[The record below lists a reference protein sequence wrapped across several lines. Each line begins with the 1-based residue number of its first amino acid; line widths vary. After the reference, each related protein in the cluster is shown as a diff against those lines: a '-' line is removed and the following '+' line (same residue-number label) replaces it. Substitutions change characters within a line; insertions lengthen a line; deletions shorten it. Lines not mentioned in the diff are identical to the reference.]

1 MFDITAFTKP
11 LDSKLHSTYIE
22 QLSFSL
28 LKHIFPETTS
38 IFILSDAP
46 DLQAKDKSVGI
57 EITEAIAPD
66 IAQING
72 EYTKLRFGKKA
83 EHEIAKCKR
92 LIEKNGGKVDS
103 IGLSYPVT
111 NSKDEWS
118 IFSNAL
124 AKKLRLLPSY
134 RRKGFKKMGLFI
146 FFNEPPIPFDP
157 KVAMERFAEI
167 QKDSIEQYDF
177 LLFGYRNGV
186 IAYNFPNMSYKIYAI
201 DQDAF
206 DDLSL
211 CARKWVE
218 AKI

>member
-28 LKHIFPETTS
+28 LKHIFPETYS
-38 IFILSDAP
+38 KFVLSDAP
-46 DLQAKDKSVGI
+46 DLQAEDKSVGI
-57 EITEAIAPD
+57 EITEAVAPE
-66 IAQING
+66 IAQIDG
-72 EYTKLRFGKKA
+72 EFAKLRFGKKA
-83 EHEIAKCKR
+83 EHEIERCKR
-92 LIEKNGGKVDS
+92 LIEKNGGEVDS

-124 AKKLRLLPSY
+124 KKKVKLLPSY

-146 FFNEPPIPFDP
+146 LFNEPPIPFDP

-167 QKDSIEQYDF
+167 QKDSIDQYDF

-186 IAYNFPNMSYKIYAI
+186 IGYDFSNMSYELYTIA
-201 DQDAF
+201 QDSF
-206 DDLSL
+206 DYLSL
-211 CARKWVE
+211 CARKIVE
-218 AKI
+218 G